1 MINDVKVVIVFVAL
15 VTFLCIAWSYFGIRQ
30 YKKNKESRL
39 NLVYSVYADCAVKPG
54 IVGTGNDENGDYKVS
69 EAIENIELP
78 GNIRIKLYE

>member
-1 MINDVKVVIVFVAL
+1 MGLYVFIVIIL
-15 VTFLCIAWSYFGIRQ
+15 LDIWSYFGIRQ